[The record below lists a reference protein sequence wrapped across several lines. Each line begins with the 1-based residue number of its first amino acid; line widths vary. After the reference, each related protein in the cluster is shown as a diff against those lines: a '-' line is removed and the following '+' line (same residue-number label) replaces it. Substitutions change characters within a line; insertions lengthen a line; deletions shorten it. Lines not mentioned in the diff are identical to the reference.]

1 MSASVVFIGGISG
14 VFIGMTII
22 YFSIK
27 VTYILVNL
35 LSSRKKV
42 NLK

>member
-14 VFIGMTII
+14 VFLGMTII
-22 YFSIK
+22 YLSIK

-35 LSSRKKV
+35 HPLKK
-42 NLK
+42 KGES